1 MSLFMANYRRKL
13 RMDINLRRK
22 EKIEKTT
29 EFVEKMRKVQK
40 EAGIVV
46 QEEMK

>member
-1 MSLFMANYRRKL
+1 MSLFIANYKRELRINMDLRK
-13 RMDINLRRK
+13 K

-29 EFVEKMRKVQK
+29 EFAERMRKIQK

>member
-1 MSLFMANYRRKL
+1 MANYRRKL
-13 RMDINLRRK
+13 RMDINLRGK

-29 EFVEKMRKVQK
+29 EFAEKMRKVQK
-40 EAGIVV
+40 ETGIVV